1 MFIGEDFD
9 RVDVLE
15 KVLGAARYAH
25 DFKTE
30 EMLFA
35 CLVRSERPHARIDSV
50 DLFAAMAVSGVV
62 RILSHKD
69 IPGENIYGAI
79 TKDQPFLAAGTVRY
93 VGEPILIVVAEGE
106 AQAREAASRVRIAYE
121 DLPSVSGMETARK
134 GEALVYPSG
143 NLMMQKKV
151 RKGDVEKGF
160 AESDVVVSHV
170 FRTTYIDHAYIE
182 TEAGVGW
189 MDEAGRI
196 VIRSSTQNI
205 HYKRTEVAR
214 MLAVPEERVRVLQA
228 TTGGG
233 FGGKLDVT
241 VEGFLGLAV
250 YHTGRPVMMH
260 YTREESFLAQT
271 KRHPL
276 RIDYTM
282 GAKKDGSLTAV
293 KVDILGDTGPYASYG
308 GAVCLRV
315 AVHATGPY
323 DVPNVR
329 VDSNFYYT
337 NGPVAGAMRGFGIPQ
352 TAVANESMIDE
363 IALLLGIDPLDIRIR
378 NAMKQ
383 GSATSTGQVL
393 SASVGFME
401 TLRLIEPFWRARKK
415 SKKSQGFGLG
425 CMYYGV
431 GNTGV
436 ANPSSMLLELGEE
449 GRVILHSGACEIG
462 QGSDTALLQILLET
476 LGMAQSE
483 VVLDRGDTDTSRN
496 AGSSSASRQ
505 TYISGKAI
513 QDAAL
518 KLKEALELEG
528 YYRGRTLADIYRA
541 RKGEAPL
548 FFEGYFNPPASG
560 LDEATG
566 QGVPYATYA
575 FATHMTEV
583 EVEEATGACRVK
595 KVWAAHDVGRGI
607 NPRGIKGQICGGVAM
622 GIGLALMEEFMPGK
636 TESFDTYYI
645 PTSMDMPDVDA
656 MVIEEAEPT
665 GPFGAKGLGEP
676 ALVPQAAS
684 IINGVRDATGV
695 CVYDLPCH
703 VERLKGLLEAR
714 KKG

>member
-1 MFIGEDFD
+1 MFIGEDLD

-15 KVLGAARYAH
+15 KVTGAARYAQ

-35 CLVRSERPHARIDSV
+35 CVVRSERPYARIVSI
-50 DLFAAMAVSGVV
+50 DLSAAMAVPGVV
-62 RILSHKD
+62 RILSHRE
-69 IPGENIYGAI
+69 IPGEKVYGAI
-79 TKDQPFLAAGTVRY
+79 IRDQPFLAAGIVRC
-93 VGEPILIVVAEGE
+93 VGEAILLVVGQNEKA
-106 AQAREAASRVRIAYE
+106 ARLAAAKVRIAYE
-121 DLPSVSGMETARK
+121 DLPSVSGIETAGK
-134 GEALVYPSG
+134 GEVLVYASG
-143 NLMMQKKV
+143 SLMMRKRV

-170 FRTTYIDHAYIE
+170 FRTTYVDHAYME
-182 TEAGVGW
+182 TEAGFGW

-196 VIRSSTQNI
+196 VIKSSTQNI

-214 MLAVPEERVRVLQA
+214 MLAVPEEKVRVLQA

-250 YHTGRPVMMH
+250 YHTGRPVMMR
-260 YTREESFLAQT
+260 YTREESFLSQT
-271 KRHPL
+271 KRHPM

-323 DVPNVR
+323 DVPNVW
-329 VDSNFYYT
+329 VDSSFYYT
-337 NGPVAGAMRGFGIPQ
+337 NGPVAGAMRGFGVPQ
-352 TAVANESMIDE
+352 IAVANESMIDE
-363 IALLLGIDPLDIRIR
+363 IALSLGIDPLDIRLK

-401 TLRLIEPFWRARKK
+401 TLRLVEPFWRERKK
-415 SKKSQGFGLG
+415 SKKGQGFGLG

-436 ANPSSMLLELGEE
+436 ANPSGMLLELGEG
-449 GRVILHSGACEIG
+449 GRIILHSGVCEIG

-476 LGMAQSE
+476 LGMARSE

-505 TYISGKAI
+505 TYVSGMALY
-513 QDAAL
+513 DAAL
-518 KLKEALELEG
+518 KLREALELEG
-528 YYRGRTLADIYRA
+528 YYRGRSLSDIYRA

-548 FFEGYFNPPASG
+548 FFEGYFNPPVSG

-595 KVWAAHDVGRGI
+595 KVHAAHDVGRGI

-622 GIGLALMEEFMPGK
+622 GIGLALMEEFVPGK

-645 PTSMDMPDVDA
+645 PTSMDMPEVVT
-656 MVIEEAEPT
+656 MVVEDPEPT

-676 ALVPQAAS
+676 ALIPQAAS
-684 IINGVRDATGV
+684 IVNALRDATGA